1 MSIFSNYLNVLSI
14 LMIHLSVSIGLK
26 KDKHGKTGLIPLA
39 SSNLLAATAG
49 LGSLEAD
56 FEVKFGV

>member
-1 MSIFSNYLNVLSI
+1 
-14 LMIHLSVSIGLK
+14 MIHLSVSIGLK